1 MKTDG
6 FEEGYVKKNSTQKRL
21 YGEPKGARGKKPR
34 QAAPS
39 RDE

>member
-6 FEEGYVKKNSTQKRL
+6 FEEGYVKKNSTQKRF
-21 YGEPKGARGKKPR
+21 YEERKGARGKKPR